1 MAKAGPGPAPSGA
14 KNDLR
19 KYKKATDKEHVL
31 MRPDTYVGATQPT
44 EMELYVADDPAAF
57 GAAATKETPVRIVKR
72 SVTVSQAL
80 LKLFDEI
87 LVNARDHITRCRAE
101 KSANK
106 VTKIDVT
113 IDPVNGVFTIRNNGE
128 GIDVALHPDYQI
140 WIPELIFANLRTST
154 TYEDADGNKN
164 GQPNTIGGKNGF
176 GAKLAFLFSDDSTI
190 ETVDSKRQKLYKQ
203 HYGKNLTTIDK
214 PSITK
219 ATKKPYTQIT
229 VKPDLARLGG
239 GTGFSAD
246 TVAVMTRRVYDIA
259 AVTDKTVQVTLNGK
273 KLGVRS
279 LEHYASLLLGAS
291 KSDQPRFYERC
302 NDRWE
307 YVVALAPNQEFES
320 ISFVNG
326 VYTRLGGSHVKQVM
340 DQICKKVAERLS
352 AKRKDVTIKPHQVRP
367 HLLLLLNSVIEDP
380 AFDSQSKETLTSPV
394 SKFGSRATV
403 SNKAIE
409 KISKLGLYERAL
421 ALHGIQDQAAA
432 SKSDGRK
439 TRRIT
444 GVPKL
449 TDAEQA
455 GGPKSHLCTLMLVEG
470 DSAKTGVIGGMT
482 AKDRD
487 FFGVFPL
494 RGKLLNARA
503 SSTKQINDNAELTQ
517 FKKIMGLE
525 TGKVYGPEDVKR
537 LRYGKVRIV
546 TDQDK
551 DGSHIKGLIANAID
565 FLWPSLLAIPGF
577 LGYMNTP
584 ILKATQGSGKKKQ
597 TLTFYSERD
606 YQTWVQTPVAKGN
619 WEIKY
624 YKGLGTSTGPEFR
637 QYLADPQVVD
647 FVRSS
652 LDPKQTDAALDLAFN
667 SKRTNERKAWIEA
680 GSLAEADAAPPIYYG
695 KMEMKQF
702 VDGELRGFSIY
713 DCDRSIPS
721 VFDGFKTSIRKIIFS
736 CFKRKLTKELKVAQL
751 AGYVAEHSLYH
762 HGESSL
768 NGAIVNLA
776 QNYTGSNNLNL
787 LIPAGQFGSRVMGGK
802 DAASPRYIFTHLS
815 PLARLVFPEHDDA
828 VLEFLQEDGIGVE
841 PRYYVPVIP
850 MLLVNGSHGIGT
862 GYSSDVPCYDLGEV
876 IRAVR
881 ARVQGQ
887 PSDGGGW
894 VPSWRGFKG
903 SVTIVTNPKTNK
915 RSAVTQGLVRKL
927 RDNVYE
933 ITELPITMCQ
943 QDLKNRLEALS
954 EGKRGEEPVKDYKEH
969 NTVDDI
975 QVLVEFRPG
984 VASEVSDVVRVLG
997 LTDSIKLSNMHASN
1011 SEGRITKYDGP
1022 EAVLDEYIPVRRA
1035 LYVKRKEHLI
1045 KTLTEMANA
1054 LREQAVFVRAL
1065 CDGKLVVSRRPDEEV
1080 EKNIVTLG
1088 IRRERVGELLG
1099 MSIRSQTES
1108 KVAALEAK
1116 LEETDREL
1124 AALKKATI
1132 EELWLRDLNA
1142 LEAALQKGSH

>member
-1 MAKAGPGPAPSGA
+1 MPSAGPTASA
-14 KNDLR
+14 STATSDLR

-44 EMELYVADDPAAF
+44 EMELYVADDPVAF
-57 GAAATKETPVRIVKR
+57 GEAASEETPVRIVKR

-87 LVNARDHITRCRAE
+87 LVNARDHVTRCQAE
-101 KSANK
+101 KSVNQ

-128 GIDVALHPDYQI
+128 GIDVALHPDYKI

-154 TYEDADGNKN
+154 TYEDEDGNKN

-190 ETVDSKRQKLYKQ
+190 ETLDAKRQKLYKQ
-203 HYGKNLTTIDK
+203 HYGKNLSTIDK

-239 GTGFSAD
+239 GAGFSAD

-291 KSDQPRFYERC
+291 KTDHPRVYERC
-302 NDRWE
+302 NERWE
-307 YVVALAPNQEFES
+307 YVVALAPNHEFES

-326 VYTRLGGSHVKQVM
+326 VYTRLGGSHVKHVM
-340 DQICKKVAERLS
+340 DQICKRVADKLS
-352 AKRKDVTIKPHQVRP
+352 AKRKDVTVKPNQIRP
-367 HLLLLLNSVIEDP
+367 HLLVLLNSVIEDP

-394 SKFGSRATV
+394 AKFGSRAVV
-403 SNKAIE
+403 SDKAID
-409 KISKLGLYERAL
+409 KISKLGLYERAM

-449 TDAEQA
+449 TDAEKA
-455 GGPKSHLCTLMLVEG
+455 GGPESHKCKLLLVEG

-482 AKDRD
+482 AQDRD
-487 FFGVFPL
+487 YLGVFPL
-494 RGKLLNARA
+494 RGKLLNVRG
-503 SSTKQINDNAELTQ
+503 SSAKQINDNAEIAQ

-525 TGKVYGPEDVKR
+525 NGRVYGPEDIKR
-537 LRYGKVRIV
+537 LRYGKVLIV

-565 FLWPSLLAIPGF
+565 VLWPSLLAIPGF
-577 LGYMNTP
+577 LSYMNTP
-584 ILKATQGSGKKKQ
+584 ILKAVKGSGKKKQ

-606 YQTWVQTPVAKGN
+606 YHTWVQSPVAKGN

-624 YKGLGTSTGPEFR
+624 YKGLGTSTGPEFKE
-637 QYLADPQVVD
+637 YLADPQVVD

-652 LDPKQTDAALDLAFN
+652 QDPKQLDAALDLAFN
-667 SKRTNERKAWIEA
+667 SKRANERKGWIEA
-680 GSLAEADAAPPIYYG
+680 GSLAEVEAAPPIYHG
-695 KMEMKQF
+695 KMEMSQF
-702 VDGELRGFSIY
+702 VNGELRGFSIY

-721 VFDGFKTSIRKIIFS
+721 VIDGFKTSVRKIIFS
-736 CFKRKLTKELKVAQL
+736 CFKRNLTKELKVAQL

-762 HGESSL
+762 HGEGSL
-768 NGAIVNLA
+768 NGAIINLA
-776 QNYTGSNNLNL
+776 QDYTGSNNLNL
-787 LIPAGQFGSRVMGGK
+787 LVPAGQFGSRVLGGK

-841 PRYYVPVIP
+841 PRHYVPVIP
-850 MLLVNGSHGIGT
+850 MLLVNGSKGIGT

-903 SVTIVTNPKTNK
+903 TVTIVTNPKTQK
-915 RSAVTQGLVRKL
+915 RNAVTQGIVRKL
-927 RDNVYE
+927 QENVYE

-943 QDLKNRLEALS
+943 QDLKNKLEALS
-954 EGKRGEEPVKDYKEH
+954 EGKRGEEPVKDYKEY

-975 QVLVEFRPG
+975 RVLVEFRPG
-984 VASEVSDVVRVLG
+984 VASDVAAVVRVLG
-997 LTDSIKLSNMHASN
+997 LTDSIKLSNMHAFN

-1022 EAVLDEYIPVRRA
+1022 EAILDEYIPVRRA

-1045 KTLTEMANA
+1045 RTVTEKANA
-1054 LREQAVFVRAL
+1054 LHEQAIFVRAL

-1080 EKNIVTLG
+1080 EKNMVGLG

-1108 KVAALEAK
+1108 KVAALESRV
-1116 LEETDREL
+1116 EEVEREL
-1124 AALKKATI
+1124 AVIKKATI
-1132 EELWLRDLNA
+1132 EELWLRDLAA
-1142 LEAALQKGSH
+1142 LEAALAK

>member
-1 MAKAGPGPAPSGA
+1 MPKAGPAPTPSTA
-14 KNDLR
+14 NDDLR

-44 EMELYVADDPAAF
+44 EIDMYVADDLVVF
-57 GAAATKETPVRIVKR
+57 GEAVGDEIPVRIVKR
-72 SVTVSQAL
+72 PVTVSQAL

-87 LVNARDHITRCRAE
+87 LVNARDHVTRCQTDQ
-101 KSANK
+101 SANQ
-106 VTKIDVT
+106 VTKIDVM
-113 IDPVNGVFTIRNNGE
+113 IDPVKGVFSIRNNGE

-154 TYEDADGNKN
+154 TYEDKDGNKK

-190 ETVDSKRQKLYKQ
+190 ETVDAKRQKLYKQ
-203 HYGKNLTTIDK
+203 HYGKNLGTIDK

-219 ATKKPYTQIT
+219 TTKKPYTQIT

-239 GTGFSAD
+239 GTGFSTD

-279 LEHYASLLLGAS
+279 LEHYASLLIGAG
-291 KSDQPRFYERC
+291 KADHPRVYERC
-302 NDRWE
+302 NERWE
-307 YVVALAPNQEFES
+307 YVVALAPNHEFES
-320 ISFVNG
+320 VSFVNG
-326 VYTRLGGSHVKQVM
+326 VYTRLGGSHVKHVM
-340 DQICKKVAERLS
+340 DQICKRVAEKLS
-352 AKRKDVTIKPHQVRP
+352 AKRKDVTVKPNQIRP

-394 SKFGSRATV
+394 SKFGSRA
-403 SNKAIE
+403 AISD
-409 KISKLGLYERAL
+409 KVIASIAKLGLYERAM
-421 ALHGIQDQAAA
+421 ALHGIQDQAEAA
-432 SKSDGRK
+432 KSDGRK

-449 TDAEQA
+449 TDAEKA
-455 GGPKSHLCTLMLVEG
+455 GGPESDKCTLMLVEG

-487 FFGVFPL
+487 FYGVFPL
-494 RGKLLNARA
+494 RGKLLNVRG
-503 SSTKQINDNAELTQ
+503 SSAKQINDNAEISQ

-525 TGKVYGPEDVKR
+525 NGRTYDVKDIKR
-537 LRYGKVRIV
+537 LRYGKVLIV

-565 FLWPSLLAIPGF
+565 VLWPSLLAIPGF

-584 ILKATQGSGKKKQ
+584 ILKATKGSGKKKQ
-597 TLTFYSERD
+597 SLTFYSERD
-606 YQTWVQTPVAKGN
+606 YHTWVQSPVAKGN

-624 YKGLGTSTGPEFR
+624 YKGLGTSTGPEFKE
-637 QYLADPQVVD
+637 YLADPQVVD

-652 LDPKQTDAALDLAFN
+652 QDPKQLDAALDLAFN
-667 SKRTNERKAWIEA
+667 SKRADERKGWIEA
-680 GSLAEADAAPPIYYG
+680 GSLADVDAVPPIYRG
-695 KMEMKQF
+695 KMVMSQF

-721 VFDGFKTSIRKIIFS
+721 VIDGFKTSVRKIIFS
-736 CFKRKLTKELKVAQL
+736 CFKRNLIKELKVAQL

-762 HGESSL
+762 HGEGSL
-768 NGAIVNLA
+768 NGAIINLA
-776 QNYTGSNNLNL
+776 QDYTGSNNLNL
-787 LIPAGQFGSRVMGGK
+787 LVPSGQFGTRVLGGK

-841 PRYYVPVIP
+841 PRNYVPVIP
-850 MLLVNGSHGIGT
+850 MLLVNGSKGIGT
-862 GYSSDVPCYDLGEV
+862 GYSSDVPCYDVGEV

-903 SVTIVTNPKTNK
+903 TVTIVTNPKTQK
-915 RSAVTQGLVRKL
+915 RSAVTQGIVQKL
-927 RDNVYE
+927 EDNVYE
-933 ITELPITMCQ
+933 ITELPITMCH
-943 QDLKNRLEALS
+943 QDLKNKLDALS
-954 EGKRGEEPVKDYKEH
+954 EGKRGEETVKDYKEY

-975 QVLVEFRPG
+975 KVQVWFRPG
-984 VASEVSDVVRVLG
+984 LVSEVADVVRVLG
-997 LTDSIKLSNMHASN
+997 LTDSIKLSNMHAFN
-1011 SEGRITKYDGP
+1011 LEGRITKYDGP
-1022 EAVLDEYIPVRRA
+1022 EAILDEYIPVRRA
-1035 LYVKRKEHLI
+1035 LYIKRKEHLI
-1045 KTLTEMANA
+1045 KTLTEKANA
-1054 LREQAVFVRAL
+1054 LHEQAIFVRAL
-1065 CDGKLVVSRRPDEEV
+1065 CDGKLLVSRRPDEEV
-1080 EKNIVTLG
+1080 EKNMVALG
-1088 IRRERVGELLG
+1088 IRQERVNELLG

-1108 KVAALEAK
+1108 KVAALESK
-1116 LEETDREL
+1116 VEEAEREL
-1124 AALKKATI
+1124 ALIKKVTI
-1132 EELWLRDLNA
+1132 EELWLRDLAA
-1142 LEAALQKGSH
+1142 LEMGLAATP